1 VQYYLSQQI
10 HSVVT
15 RLVEHV
21 DGTDAVRVA
30 QALGLDTAAYKASAG
45 GRARTGQVAGG
56 GGDDELDPLDTVTC
70 VPFTYMCP
78 VCRHRVIVDSPV
90 CRMVGV

>member
-1 VQYYLSQQI
+1 MQYYLSQQI
-10 HSVVT
+10 HPVVT

-30 QALGLDTAAYKASAG
+30 QALGLDPAAYKAA

-56 GGDDELDPLDTVTC
+56 GGDDELDPLDTATC

-90 CRMVGV
+90 CRMVRA